1 MCRAVLVVQLRPG
14 AHGTVTEL
22 LQKRPLIDLTASH
35 LNSHQVF
42 CSQEELVLVFE
53 GSGAERAARAHARSR
68 ERPES
73 LHRRATASDGGG
85 LQLVLA
91 AGPGGS
97 ELFRLAGAGR
107 FGWRN
112 DGVIAWFTS
121 GERIA

>member
-53 GSGAERAARAHARSR
+53 GSGAERAARALTHGHENALSPYIAAPPRLTEEVFSWYW
-68 ERPES
+68 PQAPAGVS
-73 LHRRATASDGGG
+73 FSAWPGPGDSDGGTT
-85 LQLVLA
+85 
-91 AGPGGS
+91 
-97 ELFRLAGAGR
+97 E
-107 FGWRN
+107 
-112 DGVIAWFTS
+112 
-121 GERIA
+121 

>member
-53 GSGAERAARAHARSR
+53 GSGAERAARALTHGHENALSPYIAGPPRLTEEVFSWYW
-68 ERPES
+68 PQAPAGVS
-73 LHRRATASDGGG
+73 FSAWPGPGDSDGGTT
-85 LQLVLA
+85 
-91 AGPGGS
+91 
-97 ELFRLAGAGR
+97 E
-107 FGWRN
+107 
-112 DGVIAWFTS
+112 
-121 GERIA
+121 